1 MIMRIKTIMWNSESF
16 PVLSQ
21 FNSSIFFVPPH
32 PIRGGNSVR
41 HSFENWW
48 LIAAFYD
55 CFFFVAQWR
64 KQADSQFREGEGQN
78 SLDFFACGEMD
89 TFSRL
94 SRLSPGLGGPIFSL
108 RKNEVMIHTCWRAF
122 PVWNELNFLQVFSQ
136 LNFPRS
142 YIAFFRR
149 LRKSRWI
156 GWIDRSH
163 PTFWR

>member
-21 FNSSIFFVPPH
+21 FNSSILFVPPH

-64 KQADSQFREGEGQN
+64 KQADSQFREGGSQN
-78 SLDFFACGEMD
+78 SLDFIVVGKWTLFRDCHV
-89 TFSRL
+89 
-94 SRLSPGLGGPIFSL
+94 SL
-108 RKNEVMIHTCWRAF
+108 RVFGVRFFSPKKRSDDSHLLEGISCLEWAKFPPSFFSTEFPSFVHCFFSPAKEVEMNRMDW
-122 PVWNELNFLQVFSQ
+122 
-136 LNFPRS
+136 
-142 YIAFFRR
+142 
-149 LRKSRWI
+149 
-156 GWIDRSH
+156 
-163 PTFWR
+163 